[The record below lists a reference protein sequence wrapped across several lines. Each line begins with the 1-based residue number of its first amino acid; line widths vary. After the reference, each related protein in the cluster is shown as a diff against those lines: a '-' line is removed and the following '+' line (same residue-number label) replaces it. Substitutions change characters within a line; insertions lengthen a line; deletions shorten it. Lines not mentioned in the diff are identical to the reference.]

1 MYATKQTNYQQIA
14 KSFGATA
21 TTSNN
26 TDDSIKS
33 SEFDRRSLTMTRSR
47 SPAMV
52 SSSRDNSSDSGI
64 ASPTLTGTFDWPVT
78 SGSGCCDDV
87 PFIKIQSLN
96 KQFTSDGVYSNESG
110 VCQTDVSGSS
120 EEVAP
125 RSKYQAFHQLRDVTD
140 DEDDVLLDER
150 TAFESEL
157 SWKDEFE
164 KDNNDDELSPILSC
178 SFVSG
183 LPDHMTFDD
192 DDTSSSD
199 DDSGVSKPMM
209 IPNAH
214 QRQRCGR
221 SERFLVST
229 PTANAGIDVDA
240 CYPGYPC
247 SFQKREAPATSNI
260 YQMMQQLRMQ
270 TRPSESD
277 IFVYP
282 THARGH
288 IVPGR
293 CQVGFNQTP
302 NLSCI

>member
-21 TTSNN
+21 TSNN

-33 SEFDRRSLTMTRSR
+33 SVEFDRQSLTMTRSR
-47 SPAMV
+47 SPAAMV

-78 SGSGCCDDV
+78 CGSGCCDDV

-96 KQFTSDGVYSNESG
+96 KQLTTSDGVYSNESG
-110 VCQTDVSGSS
+110 VCQTDVSS

-125 RSKYQAFHQLRDVTD
+125 RSKYQTFHQLCDVTD

-157 SWKDEFE
+157 SWKDDYE
-164 KDNNDDELSPILSC
+164 KDNNDDELSPPLSC

-183 LPDHMTFDD
+183 LPDHVTFD
-192 DDTSSSD
+192 DDTSSSSD
-199 DDSGVSKPMM
+199 DDSDGVSKPMM

-214 QRQRCGR
+214 QRQRSGR
-221 SERFLVST
+221 SFLVST
-229 PTANAGIDVDA
+229 PTTSAGIDVDA
-240 CYPGYPC
+240 CYPAYPC

-282 THARGH
+282 SHARGH